1 MNQLEIDTDS
11 EDDSFAGDEST
22 PQVDI
27 FHEPIDKDV
36 VLAVGVEFMDDSVV
50 EHSHLWIENEVT
62 KILLPS
68 SLSQSNISGRN
79 RTSSFT
85 VIELVTRHVLTK
97 HKILERGFRLNDILP
112 LFLGSVELGNI
123 YHPHGN
129 FLSAA
134 EGIDLLSNKMSVTL
148 HNEKNCYITGESSLQ
163 DVFREY
169 FNELHGIYFLM
180 IVTSGMSF
188 CVVKNGDFI
197 FLFDS
202 HSHGDMGAAIH
213 SAKLDYMDNF
223 IDEFPAP
230 KNDLMYTCVVAV
242 E

>member
-1 MNQLEIDTDS
+1 M
-11 EDDSFAGDEST
+11 
-22 PQVDI
+22 
-27 FHEPIDKDV
+27 
-36 VLAVGVEFMDDSVV
+36 
-50 EHSHLWIENEVT
+50 
-62 KILLPS
+62 
-68 SLSQSNISGRN
+68 
-79 RTSSFT
+79 
-85 VIELVTRHVLTK
+85 
-97 HKILERGFRLNDILP
+97 
-112 LFLGSVELGNI
+112 ELGNI

-129 FLSAA
+129 FLSVA

-163 DVFREY
+163 HVFREY

-188 CVVKNGDFI
+188 CVVKSGDFI

-213 SAKLDYMDNF
+213 SAKLDHMDNF

-242 E
+242 EWVWGTCYFCLRSKCFKVEGGWYIVFLLVISEVKVLWG